1 MSVTGV
7 SGVTS
12 TMSVVNI
19 YKKSKL
25 YLSNKMTKI
34 LNIFI
39 IHSDELTNRVKY
51 INSTVEMIKG
61 ICEKKGFSVNV
72 SSINEPNKNFIDN
85 KINIYNSRVKY
96 EKEEG
101 ELKDDQFNNLI
112 NNLNV
117 NQISNIEKCRSALN
131 MINKGD
137 ELYFIMEDDV
147 LIGTDYID
155 NLNTLISKLSDESI
169 SPTDWDILFTCMAT
183 IDNDSL
189 KLVDSK
195 DMYKFLVSK
204 SSFFINAKT
213 AKKLYEYLEI
223 FKYNLKIGIS
233 KFIWNN
239 KEIKSKVLN
248 KHTFLE
254 GSKMGIFP
262 SSINGNN
269 FLYQNMHFVNL
280 AKLSNNDVI
289 TDDIAR
295 DALNIYKEV
304 KNLDS
309 ADILHTMAI
318 IYYKKG
324 DFEESKK
331 YFIDAYTSL
340 VNNKGILSK
349 SSEILNNAI
358 NIYKHDQKFLE
369 ECKKNKSKY
378 TVE

>member
-1 MSVTGV
+1 
-7 SGVTS
+7 
-12 TMSVVNI
+12 
-19 YKKSKL
+19 
-25 YLSNKMTKI
+25 MTKI

-39 IHSDELTNRVKY
+39 IHSEELTNRVKY
-51 INSTVEMIKG
+51 VNSTIEMIKS
-61 ICEKKGFSVNV
+61 ICEKKDINVNV

-101 ELKDDQFNNLI
+101 ELKDEQFNNLI

-117 NQISNIEKCRSALN
+117 NQISNIEKCRCAMN
-131 MINKGD
+131 MINKED
-137 ELYFIMEDDV
+137 ELYFIIEDDV
-147 LIGTDYID
+147 LIGTDYVD
-155 NLNTLISKLSDESI
+155 NLNTLFSKLSDDSI
-169 SPTDWDILFTCMAT
+169 SPTDWDILFTCMAS
-183 IDNDSL
+183 IDNDAL
-189 KLVDSK
+189 KLVDSRNT
-195 DMYKFLVSK
+195 YKFLVSK

-213 AKKLYEYLEI
+213 AKRLFEYLEI
-223 FKYNLKIGIS
+223 FKYNLKNGIS

-239 KEIKSKVLN
+239 KDIKSKVLN

-254 GSKMGIFP
+254 GSKVGIFP
-262 SSINGNN
+262 SSVNGNN

-280 AKLSNNDVI
+280 AKLSNNTVI
-289 TDDIAR
+289 TDEIVG

-304 KNLDS
+304 KNLNSPDV
-309 ADILHTMAI
+309 LHTMAI

-331 YFIDAYTSL
+331 YFMDAYTSL
-340 VNNKGILSK
+340 VNNKGFLSK

-378 TVE
+378 SLGC